1 MHMGYWPSMRST
13 CRWLDIGQVLF
24 CVFMES
30 RSINT
35 QKNITRP
42 ISNHLDRTNL
52 VKCGLYTSV
61 YGIWDKTPNMINFP
75 CRTEPVYRAGM
86 IFPSQPA
93 TQSQHE
99 IQFILPAHGASH
111 IIKYNNDRQELAII
125 PYFHSWQDL
134 LDIWFVLVANVC
146 NGPFYSCLLSD
157 LAFQRQ
163 RGWRWPC
170 FDIDLTAFVVYIK
183 LF

>member
-1 MHMGYWPSMRST
+1 MKQNKTKKALICSFENNTGEFSFTLFHFHSGSSLLPRFNAYGYRPSMRST

-125 PYFHSWQDL
+125 PYFHS
-134 LDIWFVLVANVC
+134 
-146 NGPFYSCLLSD
+146 
-157 LAFQRQ
+157 
-163 RGWRWPC
+163 
-170 FDIDLTAFVVYIK
+170 
-183 LF
+183 